1 MAGET
6 LVFRRAGFS
15 PALSLLMPTFSFVA
29 PPLSL
34 TAILQQHYNAPLPP
48 VSLDTESHSFGGVL
62 MPDYYPC
69 GTARPVSC
77 YALFK

>member
-15 PALSLLMPTFSFVA
+15 PALSLLMPTFSFVDA
-29 PPLSL
+29 PVGL
-34 TAILQQHYNAPLPP
+34 TANLLRNHNAPLPL
-48 VSLDTESHSFGGVL
+48 VSIQGHGFGNVL
-62 MPDYYPC
+62 MPDHYPC

>member
-29 PPLSL
+29 APMSL
-34 TAILQQHYNAPLPP
+34 TAQLQRNYNAPLPLQINLKVTASVVYLCP
-48 VSLDTESHSFGGVL
+48 IIIDALSLDQ
-62 MPDYYPC
+62 
-69 GTARPVSC
+69 
-77 YALFK
+77 

>member
-29 PPLSL
+29 APGGL
-34 TAILQQHYNAPLPP
+34 TAPLQRNYNAPLP
-48 VSLDTESHSFGGVL
+48 LLRAHSFGNVL
-62 MPDYYPC
+62 MPDHYPC

-77 YALFK
+77 NALFK

>member
-6 LVFRRAGFS
+6 LVFRRVGFS
-15 PALSLLMPTFSFVA
+15 PTLSLLMPTFSFAVT
-29 PPLSL
+29 PLHL
-34 TAILQQHYNAPLPP
+34 TVKLQRICNAPLPP
-48 VSLDTESHSFGGVL
+48 DNECQVHGFGGVL
-62 MPDYYPC
+62 MPDHYPC

>member
-29 PPLSL
+29 PPATL
-34 TAILQQHYNAPLPP
+34 TDRLQRHYNAPLP
-48 VSLDTESHSFGGVL
+48 LCTEYRSHSFGDML